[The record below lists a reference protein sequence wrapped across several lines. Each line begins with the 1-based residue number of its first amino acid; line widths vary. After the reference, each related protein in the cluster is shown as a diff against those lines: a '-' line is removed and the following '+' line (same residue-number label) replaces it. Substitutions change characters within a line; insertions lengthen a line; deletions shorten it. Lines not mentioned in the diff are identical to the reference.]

1 MHDNGWLIL
10 EVMTLSSHHAKASQG
25 PIFHYIISP
34 IIVFTNYHFLV
45 LPIDHCI
52 TLIGNEYTN
61 STTAQTL
68 VLVVLAMPPYCRCR
82 HRGSVVVV
90 VERRRPRRCR
100 RGCRHR
106 PGGVMVVVEWRR
118 RRRSDGGGYRRR
130 PGGVVVERRHSRP
143 RRRGGCRH
151 RPGGVMVVVE

>member
-68 VLVVLAMPPYCRCR
+68 VPVVLAMPPYCHCR
-82 HRGSVVVV
+82 HHGSMVVVV
-90 VERRRPRRCR
+90 VKRRRPRPCPH
-100 RGCRHR
+100 GCRHR
-106 PGGVMVVVEWRR
+106 PGGVMVVVEWHCC
-118 RRRSDGGGYRRR
+118 SDGGGYCHC
-130 PGGVVVERRHSRP
+130 PSSVVVVEWQHSHP
-143 RRRGGCRH
+143 CHCGGGCH
-151 RPGGVMVVVE
+151 HPSGVMVVVE